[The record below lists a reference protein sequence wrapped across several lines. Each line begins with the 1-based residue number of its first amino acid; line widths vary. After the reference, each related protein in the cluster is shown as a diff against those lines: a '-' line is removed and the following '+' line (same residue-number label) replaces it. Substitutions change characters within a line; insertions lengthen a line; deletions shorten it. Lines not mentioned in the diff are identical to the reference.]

1 MHLHQ
6 GSPSYFDSK
15 FSTTPSLTILFSPLN
30 EWIQINSIRFPK
42 ICLKNEHQPTTT
54 STVSNPTSRHNGCA
68 KANYS
73 SLRPSNSSFHYLVFR
88 QKNFLKFQ
96 TDKWT
101 SRDKEKQDT
110 ERKATLEGHSAPC
123 QQIGGTVQAHSLS
136 GNLGQPIS
144 SESLP
149 FASTPS
155 SVRTYFISPSH
166 FLFSTKRF
174 LVLLSKYKQITE
186 KRKGKYTNIKRDNIR
201 IISKTNSTNTINHT
215 SP

>member
-1 MHLHQ
+1 M
-6 GSPSYFDSK
+6 DSNK
-15 FSTTPSLTILFSPLN
+15 RHTISRNLF
-30 EWIQINSIRFPK
+30 
-42 ICLKNEHQPTTT
+42 KNVHQPTTT
-54 STVSNPTSRHNGCA
+54 STVSNPTSCHNGCT
-68 KANYS
+68 KENYS
-73 SLRPSNSSFHYLVFR
+73 SLRPSNSSFHYLIF
-88 QKNFLKFQ
+88 QKKNLLKYQ
-96 TDKWT
+96 TDKQT

-110 ERKATLEGHSAPC
+110 ERRATLEGHSAPC